1 MRKDLADNSVF
12 YAKPVES
19 SEDRCSMVGFLGFGD
34 KSGSGVLDRFW
45 FGERV
50 FRQAIQYT
58 IARVYSRGDKGMDRF
73 LAVLL

>member
-1 MRKDLADNSVF
+1 MGARPFSALNVMRKDLADNSVF

-19 SEDRCSMVGFLGFGD
+19 SEDRCNMVGFLGFGD
-34 KSGSGVLDRFW
+34 KSGRGVLDLLQ

-58 IARVYSRGDKGMDRF
+58 IARV
-73 LAVLL
+73 

>member
-1 MRKDLADNSVF
+1 MGARPFSALNVMRKDLEDNSVF

-19 SEDRCSMVGFLGFGD
+19 SEDRCNMVGFLGFGD
-34 KSGSGVLDRFW
+34 KSGSGVLDLLQ

-58 IARVYSRGDKGMDRF
+58 IARV
-73 LAVLL
+73 

>member
-1 MRKDLADNSVF
+1 MGARPFSALNVMRKDLEDNSVF

-19 SEDRCSMVGFLGFGD
+19 SEDRCNMVGFLGFGD
-34 KSGSGVLDRFW
+34 KPGSGVLDLLQ

-58 IARVYSRGDKGMDRF
+58 IARV
-73 LAVLL
+73 

>member
-1 MRKDLADNSVF
+1 MGARPFSALNVMRKDLADNSVF

-19 SEDRCSMVGFLGFGD
+19 SEDRCNKFGFLGFGD
-34 KSGSGVLDRFW
+34 KSGSGVLDPLQ

-58 IARVYSRGDKGMDRF
+58 IAR
-73 LAVLL
+73 A